1 MILFFK
7 LEAKVK
13 ETLNKIRIC
22 HFYKGQ
28 ALGVEIWSLESIKK
42 EIMFL

>member
-1 MILFFK
+1 MILFLK
-7 LEAKVK
+7 LEAMVK
-13 ETLNKIRIC
+13 EAFNKIRIC

-28 ALGVEIWSLESIKK
+28 ALWVEIWSLESIKK